1 MQRPRQRGNGRNTE
15 AFSFIDVIEPEE
27 REGENKQRDRGGGM
41 EQDIG
46 QMIRRGTKGERPILQ
61 RVGQPLNRAIKIR
74 RSRINKQKMLK
85 AFWNQSPAAD
95 ERIAQDQRG
104 IIPNEGRSQRWS
116 VRGENQ
122 DYEHAAD
129 DHSLFH

>member
-27 REGENKQRDRGGGM
+27 REGENKQPDRGGGM
-41 EQDIG
+41 KQDIG

-61 RVGQPLNRAIKIR
+61 RVGQPLNRAIKVR

-95 ERIAQDQRG
+95 ERI
-104 IIPNEGRSQRWS
+104 RS
-116 VRGENQ
+116 E
-122 DYEHAAD
+122 EHTSELQSPYD
-129 DHSLFH
+129 LVCRLLLEKKKKRK